1 GDTNDLYEA
10 PPLPPD
16 GEFDVRFSSNRIL
29 ETIGEKQAGKF
40 PIVIQGAE
48 FPVTLSWQEN
58 ANSVKASIVIDGKET
73 FLNGKA
79 TIRIVNPSST
89 ILLKLLGTPA
99 IPSAFA
105 LQQNYP
111 NPFNPSTK
119 FSFSVPKTSQVSIK
133 IYDVLGREVV
143 TLLNEKKDPGEYT
156 LTWTAA
162 SIPSGV
168 YFYRMSAGNFVQT
181 KKMVLLK

>member
-1 GDTNDLYEA
+1 MPEIAEKLYCTTVQAGDTNDLYEA

-29 ETIGEKQAGKF
+29 ETIGEKQTGKF

-48 FPVTLSWQEN
+48 FPVTLSWQGKT
-58 ANSVKASIVIDGKET
+58 NSIKASIVIDGNET

-79 TIRIVNPSST
+79 AIRIANPSSN
-89 ILLKLLGTPA
+89 ILLKLLGIPA

-111 NPFNPSTK
+111 NPFNPLTTIRYNLPVTSHVTVTIYNTLGEIVTTLVEK
-119 FSFSVPKTSQVSIK
+119 FRMR
-133 IYDVLGREVV
+133 L
-143 TLLNEKKDPGEYT
+143 
-156 LTWTAA
+156 
-162 SIPSGV
+162 PSD
-168 YFYRMSAGNFVQT
+168 
-181 KKMVLLK
+181 